1 MNAQLAFENFR
12 HLRMKFL
19 CHEVFGKS
27 EVIKGKSGQIGSVS
41 FVESL
46 DKKRA
51 YELRLVSLNEQKL
64 EVVFE
69 TLDYKEPFDPKHV
82 HIEGEH
88 QHHEGDHHDHFK
100 LAKRRITK
108 MRVYN
113 ITNPLFGEDLVNL
126 QKKEGGDEIIG
137 ERCMV
142 KWSTKLSMDG
152 SPSQLHYLE
161 LYKKQVIR
169 HI

>member
-27 EVIKGKSGQIGSVS
+27 ECIKGKSGQIGSVS
-41 FVESL
+41 YVESL
-46 DKKRA
+46 DKKRI

-69 TLDYKEPFDPKHV
+69 TLDYKEPFDSQNV
-82 HIEGEH
+82 HEGEH

-108 MRVYN
+108 MRV
-113 ITNPLFGEDLVNL
+113 
-126 QKKEGGDEIIG
+126 
-137 ERCMV
+137 
-142 KWSTKLSMDG
+142 
-152 SPSQLHYLE
+152 
-161 LYKKQVIR
+161 
-169 HI
+169 